1 VGKLARVDEAD
12 GGERIQ
18 SAALKLHRLSDL
30 LHRGLTA
37 SGLPS
42 TCCWLLLDPAPLG
55 VQEIDEPALAEL
67 INHHALC
74 RVAPRHAGVPMAM
87 APALLSLDAAIPADS
102 ALIRSSL
109 EFALRELPSP
119 QLAQGGGRVIAAWLE
134 CDGEPAPTQTALQS
148 HLARTMF
155 ARRAD
160 GRIEWLR
167 WYDPAVLWVLWPRL
181 RAEQQRLLLG
191 PTRRHW
197 LLTPSGELQC
207 LSAPT
212 ASSSQ
217 SVRTAAATVEQ
228 IEFTATQWAV
238 IDAIGALNLA
248 LVQAHASQL
257 DDVALA
263 RNRDVGMGAL
273 ARAQQA
279 GFTDR
284 QDLAAYAH
292 KAITCHPEFDRHSI
306 VAQRLQAAQ
315 PGDFFSAIVDDITDK
330 QWRQIA
336 NDLNAS
342 NSAAAT
348 PKRDHSR

>member
-1 VGKLARVDEAD
+1 MDKLARVDEAD
-12 GGERIQ
+12 GGERGH
-18 SAALKLHRLSDL
+18 SAATKSHRLSDS
-30 LHRGLTA
+30 LHRNLTT

-42 TCCWLLLDPAPLG
+42 TRCWLVLDPSPLG
-55 VQEIDEPALAEL
+55 MQEADETALAEL
-67 INHHALC
+67 ITHRALC
-74 RVAPRHAGVPMAM
+74 RVEPARAGVPPEM
-87 APALLSLDAAIPADS
+87 APALLPLDATIAADS

-109 EFALRELPSP
+109 ELALHELPST

-134 CDGEPAPTQTALQS
+134 CDGEPEPTQAALRR

-181 RAEQQRLLLG
+181 SAEQQRLLLG
-191 PTRRHW
+191 PVRRHW
-197 LLTPSGELQC
+197 LLTPSGALQC
-207 LSAPT
+207 LSATTDP
-212 ASSSQ
+212 SSQ
-217 SVRTAAATVEQ
+217 AAKPTSATTEQ

-248 LVQAHASQL
+248 LVQACASEL
-257 DDVALA
+257 DDIALA
-263 RNRDVGMGAL
+263 RYRDVGMSAL

-284 QDLAAYAH
+284 QDLAVYAS
-292 KAITCHPEFDRHSI
+292 KAITCHPEFDRHAI
-306 VAQRLQAAQ
+306 VAQRLRAAQ
-315 PGDFFSAIVDDITDK
+315 PGDFFSATVDDITDP
-330 QWRQIA
+330 QWQQIT

-342 NSAAAT
+342 HGAAST
-348 PKRDHSR
+348 PKRDHLQ

>member
-18 SAALKLHRLSDL
+18 SAALKLHRLSDS

-134 CDGEPAPTQTALQS
+134 CDGEPARPRKRHCKAISREPCSRAVPT
-148 HLARTMF
+148 
-155 ARRAD
+155 D
-160 GRIEWLR
+160 
-167 WYDPAVLWVLWPRL
+167 
-181 RAEQQRLLLG
+181 
-191 PTRRHW
+191 
-197 LLTPSGELQC
+197 
-207 LSAPT
+207 
-212 ASSSQ
+212 ASSGFAGM
-217 SVRTAAATVEQ
+217 TPPCC
-228 IEFTATQWAV
+228 
-238 IDAIGALNLA
+238 GCCG
-248 LVQAHASQL
+248 HA
-257 DDVALA
+257 
-263 RNRDVGMGAL
+263 
-273 ARAQQA
+273 
-279 GFTDR
+279 
-284 QDLAAYAH
+284 
-292 KAITCHPEFDRHSI
+292 
-306 VAQRLQAAQ
+306 
-315 PGDFFSAIVDDITDK
+315 
-330 QWRQIA
+330 
-336 NDLNAS
+336 
-342 NSAAAT
+342 
-348 PKRDHSR
+348 